1 MITPELE
8 SRWAARRDE
17 LRRLSA
23 LVDGATL
30 LDEVL
35 VDLDHAAAAE
45 PLMSLTAAAPLT
57 GYTADHL
64 SRLIRNGSLTNY
76 GKKGSPRVKLSD
88 CPKKAKL
95 ATGMRHSYDA
105 NADARSLGARR

>member
-1 MITPELE
+1 MTTSELV

-23 LVDGATL
+23 MVDGATL

-35 VDLDHAAAAE
+35 VDLEDAAAAE
-45 PLMSLTAAAPLT
+45 PLVSLTAAAPLT
-57 GYTADHL
+57 GYTPDHL
-64 SRLIRNGSLTNY
+64 SRLIRKGSLTNY
-76 GKKGSPRVKLSD
+76 GKKGSPRVNVSE

-95 ATGMRHSYDA
+95 ATGIGHAYDVD
-105 NADARSLGARR
+105 ADARSLGARR